1 MSQQQQ
7 RPYQPYAQSLH
18 GYTTKGPRRLSD
30 LSEVPTSDLGNAD
43 PRLKEKKQRE
53 LEDKIPKS
61 RNIQRILTEQ
71 CVGIHQETSERRP
84 IPGVTAAGVDSQQLI
99 NEIIADQEAL
109 NVATERYRQAAEAF
123 HFWDTEI
130 QKINGRMRTRER
142 LSEVAG
148 RNKQGD

>member
-1 MSQQQQ
+1 MS
-7 RPYQPYAQSLH
+7 LI
-18 GYTTKGPRRLSD
+18 LD
-30 LSEVPTSDLGNAD
+30 W
-43 PRLKEKKQRE
+43 E
-53 LEDKIPKS
+53 LEKIADWALCDWKNPTFPSLQLINRPSQHHITQSIKS
-61 RNIQRILTEQ
+61 RCLNSNNAPISPTLQG
-71 CVGIHQETSERRP
+71 VGIHQETSERRP

-148 RNKQGD
+148 RNKLGD